1 MTGSPISDLN
11 PIFLASGIKL
21 NVCSLIKGHRQITM
35 DETFFTGYRRNVIAP
50 NEILESIEIPYT
62 NEVCIFFTINFFQTK
77 HFFRQTLYVCLKK
90 NK

>member
-11 PIFLASGIKL
+11 PIFLAAGIKL

-62 NEVCIFFTINFFQTK
+62 NEVAFFLQSIFFKQNIFSDKHCIF
-77 HFFRQTLYVCLKK
+77 V
-90 NK
+90 